1 MTGDHHN
8 SHAPVLAFR
17 GVTLSFA
24 SSSGDAGRAVLAGI
38 DWEVRSGER
47 WVVLGANGSG
57 KTSLLRLAGGWLF
70 PTGGTVEVL
79 GHRLGRVDVRTLRRR
94 LGYASG
100 ALAAMLRPS
109 VTGLEVVMAAK
120 NAALET
126 WWHTYDDADRARAR
140 MLLERMG
147 CAHLADRAV
156 STASDG
162 ERQRIQLARTLMV
175 DPELLLLDEPTAGL
189 DLGGREALV
198 SRLSELAADPAAP
211 ATVLVTH
218 HTEEIP
224 PGFTHA
230 LLLRS
235 GRVLAAG
242 PLDETLTAEALS
254 ACFDTTVTLERRA
267 GRFIALATPEVTYT

>member
-1 MTGDHHN
+1 MRSELT
-8 SHAPVLAFR
+8 SHAPVLAYR
-17 GVTLSFA
+17 GVTLCF
-24 SSSGDAGRAVLAGI
+24 DPGRPVLCGI
-38 DWEVRSGER
+38 DWEVGPGER

-57 KTSLLRLAGGWLF
+57 KSSLLRLAGGWLF
-70 PTGGTVEVL
+70 PTTGTVDVL
-79 GHRLGRVDVRTLRRR
+79 GHRLGRVDIRTLRRR

-100 ALAAMLRPS
+100 ALAASLRPG
-109 VTGLEVVMAAK
+109 VTGLEAVMAAK

-126 WWHTYDDADRARAR
+126 WWHSYDDADRARAR
-140 MLLERMG
+140 ALLERMG
-147 CAHLADRAV
+147 CEHLADRAV

-175 DPELLLLDEPTAGL
+175 DPDLLLLDEPTAGL

-198 SRLSELAADPAAP
+198 GRLADLAADRQAP

-230 LLLRS
+230 LLLRG

-242 PLDETLTAEALS
+242 PLDETVTAAALS
-254 ACFDTTVTLERRA
+254 ACFDTAVTLERRA
-267 GRFIALATPEVTYT
+267 GRFIALAEPEARFV